1 MFDRVLAVAAEISE
15 LVEPRLAHRDLYLD
29 NLLVGDDGRISAII
43 DLDLA
48 EAWDPVVD
56 FVKPRSQVFPLI
68 PGAEESFE
76 AGYAE
81 TAGGLP
87 AAFEQRVR
95 VVEVLELSNHV
106 VNCVAGGMT
115 EYAAHNRRRLEAV
128 LAAAW

>member
-1 MFDRVLAVAAEISE
+1 VAEEISE

-29 NLLVGDDGRISAII
+29 NVLVGDHGRISAII

-68 PGAEESFE
+68 PGAEEAFE

-106 VNCVAGGMT
+106 VNCIAGGKA
-115 EYAAHNRRRLEAV
+115 EYAAHNRHRLEAV